1 MGGKNPQTL
10 KLVANSVREIFL
22 FVRTLRLE
30 TIHKLTDLYSSN
42 FTDLLANINIFL
54 MSFLYQ

>member
-42 FTDLLANINIFL
+42 FTGLLANINIFL